1 MFSPDFSI
9 KNKEVNVGTIGSK
22 NRPDLKMDY
31 IPIDSNSNGGS
42 STGSPFPTGLFL
54 LLLLLFA
61 PILYFLQHN
70 YTTKIDTVTEHKTIA
85 PGGALPLTVEDVTYI
100 GPNDQ
105 KGKVLSFQTKN
116 PANSKDV
123 DSVNLLYKKGE
134 PLPFDVGSQELL
146 LFDGY
151 SDGKLKV
158 AYTHQKRVTRPKEER
173 SFWDAFATD

>member
-1 MFSPDFSI
+1 M
-9 KNKEVNVGTIGSK
+9 N
-22 NRPDLKMDY
+22 PDLEMDNKTDETY
-31 IPIDSNSNGGS
+31 VTGGQLAMRVCITMFIILIPIG
-42 STGSPFPTGLFL
+42 FL
-54 LLLLLFA
+54 LHHQYA
-61 PILYFLQHN
+61 
-70 YTTKIDTVTEHKTIA
+70 TKISTVTERKTIS
-85 PGGALPLTVEDVTYI
+85 PGDALPLTLDDVTYI

-116 PANSKDV
+116 TANSKDV
-123 DSVNLLYKKGE
+123 NSVNLLYKKGD

-158 AYTHQKRVTRPKEER
+158 AYTHQKRVTRPEEER